1 MRNEKQKFDT
11 ICLIGTG
18 TLAKNCARLLSSKHD
33 NIRFFD
39 ANNEESWYLKKH
51 CSELKN
57 VRYAWLE
64 KKALF
69 DGIEELQGNVL
80 IISAVNPYII
90 PARIVDN
97 ERYKAI
103 NLHHSLLP
111 LHPGRNAEA
120 WTIYDEDEYAGITWH
135 IIQNKVDAGEI
146 ITQSKTAID
155 GKMTSWKLFKL
166 QNDMAFAAFES
177 FIDDLLDDS
186 LQYRAQEPVNAED
199 ERFKLHYSYEK
210 PNGGMLDLEWSA
222 EKMSAFLRAMDYGP
236 AKVLGVPAVKWKGEV
251 FNISRYSIGSND
263 TAPDGVSETEGGVR
277 VAGDGMEIIL
287 RLEDR

>member
-18 TLAKNCARLLSSKHD
+18 TLAKNCGRLLSSKHD

-111 LHPGRNAEA
+111 LHPGR
-120 WTIYDEDEYAGITWH
+120 TRRRGRYMMRMSMQGSL
-135 IIQNKVDAGEI
+135 G
-146 ITQSKTAID
+146 
-155 GKMTSWKLFKL
+155 TSYKARWM
-166 QNDMAFAAFES
+166 Q
-177 FIDDLLDDS
+177 
-186 LQYRAQEPVNAED
+186 
-199 ERFKLHYSYEK
+199 
-210 PNGGMLDLEWSA
+210 
-222 EKMSAFLRAMDYGP
+222 
-236 AKVLGVPAVKWKGEV
+236 VK
-251 FNISRYSIGSND
+251 
-263 TAPDGVSETEGGVR
+263 
-277 VAGDGMEIIL
+277 
-287 RLEDR
+287 